1 MTLIETKSK
10 KVEFG
15 LKAYFKPT
23 PTNLQKWMLALK
35 GLIALLAAN
44 EALSSRPYFALAAL
58 IAGYVLDELAK
69 MFSET
74 PKE

>member
-23 PTNLQKWMLALK
+23 PTNLQKWMAALK
-35 GLIALLAAN
+35 GFCMAISGAAILTESPYLAFSV
-44 EALSSRPYFALAAL
+44 LVIGALA
-58 IAGYVLDELAK
+58 DEFAK
-69 MFSET
+69 LFSET
-74 PKE
+74 PKP